1 MSDEMFELIY
11 DASALLDE
19 ERFDDWL
26 ELCAPGFTYQISTFS
41 DELRRRMVW
50 MDQDRDGLAHLFA
63 NVNRHERYTG
73 RLRRHVSMS
82 RRIGDTGDAETF
94 TSAVAIYHTDLN
106 GVTQLYATGRYHD
119 RIVRQAGKPCLL
131 RREIDLDTRRL
142 AFGPHLPL

>member
-1 MSDEMFELIY
+1 MADDILALIY

-26 ELCAPGFTYQISTFS
+26 ALTAPDFTYMISTHS
-41 DELRRRMVW
+41 DELKKRMVW
-50 MDQDRDGLAHLFA
+50 MDQDHAGLKHLFT

-73 RLRRHVSMS
+73 RLRRHVAMT
-82 RRIGDTGDAETF
+82 RKAGAEQGAELY
-94 TSAVAIYHTDLN
+94 TSAVAIYHTELN
-106 GVTQLYATGRYHD
+106 GVTQLYGTGRYHD
-119 RIVRQAGKPCLL
+119 RIVRIDGIPRLL